1 MKDIVIATDNT
12 LGIPAGEIDD
22 GLALLYLLGCQDRVC
37 VRAICTTHGNASTEL
52 TNRATH
58 VLAHALHPLL
68 DDVPILR
75 GADAPRYGMP
85 STADREPSAAARLI
99 AKSSG
104 SNACL
109 LSLGA
114 TTDLAAAET
123 LRPGTLAG
131 YANVALMG
139 GTTSTLVV
147 GGRIMNEL
155 NFSVDGMA
163 TYRLFSTASA
173 NQGPRSRIL
182 LADAW
187 NCMPL
192 TFNGEELLARLASPG
207 MPGAEFLRQMCL
219 PWFERG
225 QRRWNTYGFVAW
237 DVLAAMALA
246 EPELVDL
253 VPYDIALNERL
264 LNIGYLEKAAPGVP
278 AAHVN
283 LVAPKDPAQAME
295 HIYQAW
301 ERALAQLA

>member
-1 MKDIVIATDNT
+1 
-12 LGIPAGEIDD
+12 
-22 GLALLYLLGCQDRVC
+22 
-37 VRAICTTHGNASTEL
+37 
-52 TNRATH
+52 
-58 VLAHALHPLL
+58 
-68 DDVPILR
+68 
-75 GADAPRYGMP
+75 
-85 STADREPSAAARLI
+85 
-99 AKSSG
+99 
-104 SNACL
+104 
-109 LSLGA
+109 
-114 TTDLAAAET
+114 
-123 LRPGTLAG
+123 
-131 YANVALMG
+131 MG

-192 TFNGEELLARLASPG
+192 TFNGEELLTRLASPG

-264 LNIGYLEKAAPGVP
+264 LNICYLEKAAPGVP

>member
-52 TNRATH
+52 TNHATH

-123 LRPGTLAG
+123 LRPGALAG
-131 YANVALMG
+131 YASVALMG
-139 GTTSTLVV
+139 GTT
-147 GGRIMNEL
+147 
-155 NFSVDGMA
+155 
-163 TYRLFSTASA
+163 
-173 NQGPRSRIL
+173 
-182 LADAW
+182 
-187 NCMPL
+187 
-192 TFNGEELLARLASPG
+192 
-207 MPGAEFLRQMCL
+207 
-219 PWFERG
+219 
-225 QRRWNTYGFVAW
+225 
-237 DVLAAMALA
+237 
-246 EPELVDL
+246 
-253 VPYDIALNERL
+253 
-264 LNIGYLEKAAPGVP
+264 
-278 AAHVN
+278 
-283 LVAPKDPAQAME
+283 
-295 HIYQAW
+295 
-301 ERALAQLA
+301 